1 MRRWHKLL
9 APWFA
14 LVLVVV
20 AMTGVITQ
28 VTSVLDTPASPQ
40 SKATTAPSAIIEG
53 KPRHVKAKGEKRTP
67 LGEWNH
73 WFKKLHSGEALGPV
87 GIAINAAS
95 GLALLFFA
103 GSGFWMYL
111 SMWLKLRRNRR
122 RRLG

>member
-1 MRRWHKLL
+1 MRRWHKIL

-14 LVLVVV
+14 LILVIV
-20 AMTGVITQ
+20 AFTGVVTQ
-28 VTSVLDTPASPQ
+28 VTSTLDTPPPTQATSPRIGEHTR
-40 SKATTAPSAIIEG
+40 SKVE
-53 KPRHVKAKGEKRTP
+53 REKRSA

-73 WFKKLHSGEALGPV
+73 WFKKLHSGEALGPI
-87 GIAINAAS
+87 GIAANAIS

-122 RRLG
+122 RRVG

>member
-1 MRRWHKLL
+1 MRRWHKIL

-14 LVLVVV
+14 LILVII
-20 AMTGVITQ
+20 AFTGVVTQ
-28 VTSVLDTPASPQ
+28 VTSILDIPP
-40 SKATTAPSAIIEG
+40 SKQAMAPKG
-53 KPRHVKAKGEKRTP
+53 DGHPRPKAEHEKRSA

-73 WFKKLHSGEALGPV
+73 WFKKLHSGESLGPI
-87 GIAINAAS
+87 GIAVNAVS

-122 RRLG
+122 RRAS